1 VDLRF
6 GAESEDDDSA
16 EYGELTQRQNALL
29 RLIELTKQPE
39 WELLAEMCRWNVD
52 NKLRSLLRVDTL
64 ERLADLK
71 GEIRALEW
79 VADLPRSLRAE
90 LERTTGQLEKLTGGE
105 NSDE

>member
-1 VDLRF
+1 MDFGF
-6 GAESEDDDSA
+6 GAEPEGDDSA
-16 EYGELTQRQNALL
+16 EYNELTQRQNSLL

-64 ERLADLK
+64 ERLADLR

-79 VADLPRSLRAE
+79 VVDLPRSLGAE
-90 LERTTGQLEKLTGGE
+90 YQGVTDKLVQLTSEEGE
-105 NSDE
+105 G